1 MLAEIV
7 HDFKRLNYT
16 CSVVSKESSVSLVSN
31 KKRTN
36 AFGVLWREL

>member
-16 CSVVSKESSVSLVSN
+16 CSVVQKLRSWCP
-31 KKRTN
+31 KKGWETTFQRPPT
-36 AFGVLWREL
+36 